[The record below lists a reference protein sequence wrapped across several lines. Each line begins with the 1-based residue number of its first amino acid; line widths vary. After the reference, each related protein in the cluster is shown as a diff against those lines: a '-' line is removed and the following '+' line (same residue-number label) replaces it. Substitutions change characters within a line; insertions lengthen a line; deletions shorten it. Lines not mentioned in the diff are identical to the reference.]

1 MISDK
6 NMKRGIG
13 NFFNVLV
20 LIGSLLITA
29 MISVEI
35 LYPEMAQKLLF
46 FNTIQLVV
54 CLIFIAD
61 FFVRLAAAG
70 NKWRYVIRNIFFL
83 LISIPFLNICDYYD
97 VPLSANVHH
106 LLRIVLLLRGGYGL
120 MLVVRYVTNNAIS
133 NLLYSY
139 LITML
144 AITYFSSLFFFDVEK
159 DINSGLHTF
168 GDALYW
174 AIMQV
179 AAEGSDINPVTN
191 LGRVLNVVLSV
202 LGVCLIPIG
211 AAYITNIYNKKSQQK
226 KNS

>member
-1 MISDK
+1 
-6 NMKRGIG
+6 MKHRVGD
-13 NFFNVLV
+13 FFNILV
-20 LIGSLLITA
+20 LIGSLVITA

-35 LYPEMAQKLLF
+35 LYPDLAVKLLY
-46 FNTIQLVV
+46 FNTLQLVI

-61 FFVRLAAAG
+61 FFVRLTSAD
-70 NKWRYVIRNIFFL
+70 KKMRYIFRNVFFL
-83 LISIPFLNICDYYD
+83 IISIPFLNIFQYYGVD
-97 VPLSANVHH
+97 ITTNTHH

-120 MLVVRYVTNNAIS
+120 MLVVRYLTRKAIS

-191 LGRVLNVVLSV
+191 LGRVLNVLLSI
-202 LGVCLIPIG
+202 LGVCLIPVG
-211 AAYITNIYNKKSQQK
+211 AAYIMSIYNKKSKVQK
-226 KNS
+226 K